1 MASKEDVTGRKQGN
15 KKCLHLLAYPFPC
28 TQKGFEF
35 CLELLSELLC
45 EDKYGQRVKFPLSV
59 WFLQLSVLPTA
70 I

>member
-35 CLELLSELLC
+35 CLELCLNFC
-45 EDKYGQRVKFPLSV
+45 VK
-59 WFLQLSVLPTA
+59 
-70 I
+70 INMDRE